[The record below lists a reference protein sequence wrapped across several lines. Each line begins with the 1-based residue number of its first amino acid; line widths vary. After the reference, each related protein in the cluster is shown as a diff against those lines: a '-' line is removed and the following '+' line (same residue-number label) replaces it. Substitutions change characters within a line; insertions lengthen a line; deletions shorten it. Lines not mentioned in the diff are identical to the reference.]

1 MTDVEDHTRS
11 VFKIMDDMVEQIN
24 KTKKVFM
31 ILLVTMIIPPVI
43 LEIMFIVFN
52 ISFESIH
59 SESGDVIHSI
69 VFIMFIGIWLGLG
82 GRYLIVLN
90 KLTKKYQEFK
100 ESQEKL
106 DKKLNE

>member
-1 MTDVEDHTRS
+1 MSEDHTRS
-11 VFKIMDDMVEQIN
+11 IFKTMDDMVEQIN

-31 ILLVTMIIPPVI
+31 ILLVTIIIPPVI
-43 LEIMFIVFN
+43 LEIMFTVFDF
-52 ISFESIH
+52 SYESLH
-59 SESGDVIHSI
+59 SESGDAIHTI
-69 VFIMFIGIWLGLG
+69 VFIMFIGIWVGLG

-90 KLTKKYQEFK
+90 KLTKRYQEFK

>member
-43 LEIMFIVFN
+43 LEIIFTVFD

-59 SESGDVIHSI
+59 SESVDVIHSI

-82 GRYLIVLN
+82 GRYLFVLN

>member
-1 MTDVEDHTRS
+1 
-11 VFKIMDDMVEQIN
+11 VFD
-24 KTKKVFM
+24 
-31 ILLVTMIIPPVI
+31 L
-43 LEIMFIVFN
+43 
-52 ISFESIH
+52 SYESLH

-69 VFIMFIGIWLGLG
+69 LFILFIGIWVGLG

-90 KLTKKYQEFK
+90 KLTKRYQEFK

>member
-1 MTDVEDHTRS
+1 MSEDHTRS
-11 VFKIMDDMVEQIN
+11 IFKIMDDMVEQIN
-24 KTKKVFM
+24 KTKRVFM
-31 ILLVTMIIPPVI
+31 ILLVTIIIPPVI
-43 LEIMFIVFN
+43 LEIIFTVFG
-52 ISFESIH
+52 ISFESMH
-59 SESGDVIHSI
+59 SESGDVIHYI

-82 GRYLIVLN
+82 GRYLFVLS

>member
-1 MTDVEDHTRS
+1 VSEDHTRS
-11 VFKIMDDMVEQIN
+11 IFKTMDDMVEQIN

-31 ILLVTMIIPPVI
+31 ILLVTIIIPPVI
-43 LEIMFIVFN
+43 LEIIFTVLD
-52 ISFESIH
+52 ISYESLH
-59 SESGDVIHSI
+59 SESGDVIHTI
-69 VFIMFIGIWLGLG
+69 VFIMFIGIWVGLG

-90 KLTKKYQEFK
+90 KLTKRYQEFK

>member
-1 MTDVEDHTRS
+1 VSEDHTRS

-24 KTKKVFM
+24 KTKRVFM
-31 ILLVTMIIPPVI
+31 ILLVTIIIPPVI
-43 LEIMFIVFN
+43 LEIIFTVFGFN
-52 ISFESIH
+52 YESLH
-59 SESGDVIHSI
+59 SESGDIIHYI
-69 VFIMFIGIWLGLG
+69 VFIMFIGIWVGLG
-82 GRYLIVLN
+82 GRYLYVLS

>member
-43 LEIMFIVFN
+43 LEIIFTVFD

-69 VFIMFIGIWLGLG
+69 VFIMFIVIWIGLG

>member
-1 MTDVEDHTRS
+1 MPEDHTRS

-31 ILLVTMIIPPVI
+31 ILLVTIIIPPVI
-43 LEIMFIVFN
+43 LEIMFTVFDL
-52 ISFESIH
+52 SYESLH
-59 SESGDVIHSI
+59 SESGDIIHSI
-69 VFIMFIGIWLGLG
+69 VFIMFIGIWVGLG

-90 KLTKKYQEFK
+90 RLTKRYQEFK

-106 DKKLNE
+106 DKKLDE

>member
-1 MTDVEDHTRS
+1 MSENHTRS
-11 VFKIMDDMVEQIN
+11 IFKTMDDMVEQIN

-31 ILLVTMIIPPVI
+31 ILLVTIIIPPVI
-43 LEIMFIVFN
+43 LEIMFTVLD
-52 ISFESIH
+52 ISYESLH
-59 SESGDVIHSI
+59 SESGDVIHTI
-69 VFIMFIGIWLGLG
+69 VFIMFIGIWVGLG

-90 KLTKKYQEFK
+90 KLTKRYQEFK

>member
-1 MTDVEDHTRS
+1 MSEDHTRS
-11 VFKIMDDMVEQIN
+11 IFKTMDDMVEQIN

-31 ILLVTMIIPPVI
+31 ILLVTIIIPPVI
-43 LEIMFIVFN
+43 LEIIFTVFGL
-52 ISFESIH
+52 SYESLH
-59 SESGDVIHSI
+59 SESGDIIHTI
-69 VFIMFIGIWLGLG
+69 VFIMFIGIWVGLG

-90 KLTKKYQEFK
+90 RLTKRYQEFK

>member
-1 MTDVEDHTRS
+1 VSEDHTRS
-11 VFKIMDDMVEQIN
+11 IFKTMDDMVEQIN

-31 ILLVTMIIPPVI
+31 ILLVTIIIPPVI
-43 LEIMFIVFN
+43 LEIIFTVFDL
-52 ISFESIH
+52 SYESLH
-59 SESGDVIHSI
+59 SESGDIIHTI
-69 VFIMFIGIWLGLG
+69 VFIMFIGIWVGLG

-90 KLTKKYQEFK
+90 RLTKRYQEFK

>member
-1 MTDVEDHTRS
+1 MPEDHTRS
-11 VFKIMDDMVEQIN
+11 VFKIMDGMVEQIN

-31 ILLVTMIIPPVI
+31 ILLVTIIIPPVI
-43 LEIMFIVFN
+43 LEIIFTVFGLN
-52 ISFESIH
+52 YESLH
-59 SESGDVIHSI
+59 SESGDVLHYI
-69 VFIMFIGIWLGLG
+69 VFIMFIGIWVGLG
-82 GRYLIVLN
+82 GRYLFVLN

>member
-1 MTDVEDHTRS
+1 MSEDHTRS
-11 VFKIMDDMVEQIN
+11 IFKTMDDMVEQIN

-31 ILLVTMIIPPVI
+31 ILLVTIIIPPVI
-43 LEIMFIVFN
+43 LEIMFTVLD
-52 ISFESIH
+52 ISYESLH
-59 SESGDVIHSI
+59 SESGDVIHTI
-69 VFIMFIGIWLGLG
+69 VFIMFIGIWVGLG

-90 KLTKKYQEFK
+90 KLTKRYQEFK

>member
-1 MTDVEDHTRS
+1 VSEDHTRS
-11 VFKIMDDMVEQIN
+11 IFKTMDDMVEQIN
-24 KTKKVFM
+24 KTKRVFM
-31 ILLVTMIIPPVI
+31 ILLVTIIIPPVI
-43 LEIMFIVFN
+43 LEIIFTVFD
-52 ISFESIH
+52 ISFESMH
-59 SESGDVIHSI
+59 SESGDVIHYI

-82 GRYLIVLN
+82 GRYLFVLS

>member
-1 MTDVEDHTRS
+1 VLEDHTRS
-11 VFKIMDDMVEQIN
+11 IFKTMDDMVEQIN
-24 KTKKVFM
+24 KTKKVFT
-31 ILLVTMIIPPVI
+31 ILLVTIIIPPVI
-43 LEIMFIVFN
+43 LEIMFTVFDL
-52 ISFESIH
+52 SYESLH

-69 VFIMFIGIWLGLG
+69 LFIMFIGIWVGLG

-90 KLTKKYQEFK
+90 KLTKRYQEFK

>member
-1 MTDVEDHTRS
+1 VSEDHTRS
-11 VFKIMDDMVEQIN
+11 IFKTMDDMVEQIN
-24 KTKKVFM
+24 KTKKFFM
-31 ILLVTMIIPPVI
+31 ILLVTIIIPPVI
-43 LEIMFIVFN
+43 LEIIFTVFGFSYE
-52 ISFESIH
+52 SFH
-59 SESGDVIHSI
+59 SESGEVIHSI
-69 VFIMFIGIWLGLG
+69 VIIMFIGIWIGLG

>member
-1 MTDVEDHTRS
+1 MIDVEDHTRS
-11 VFKIMDDMVEQIN
+11 VFKIMDGMVEQIN

-43 LEIMFIVFN
+43 LEIMFTVFDL
-52 ISFESIH
+52 SFESMH

>member
-1 MTDVEDHTRS
+1 VSEDHTRS

-24 KTKKVFM
+24 KTKRVFM
-31 ILLVTMIIPPVI
+31 ILLVTIIIPPVI
-43 LEIMFIVFN
+43 LEIIFTVFN

-59 SESGDVIHSI
+59 SESGDVIHYI
-69 VFIMFIGIWLGLG
+69 VFIMFIVIWLGLG
-82 GRYLIVLN
+82 GKYLFVLN

>member
-1 MTDVEDHTRS
+1 VSEDHTRS

-31 ILLVTMIIPPVI
+31 ILLVTIIIPPVI
-43 LEIMFIVFN
+43 LEIIFTVFGFN
-52 ISFESIH
+52 YESLH
-59 SESGDVIHSI
+59 SESGDVLHYI
-69 VFIMFIGIWLGLG
+69 VFIMFIGIWVGLG
-82 GRYLIVLN
+82 GRYLFVLN

>member
-1 MTDVEDHTRS
+1 M
-11 VFKIMDDMVEQIN
+11 
-24 KTKKVFM
+24 
-31 ILLVTMIIPPVI
+31 
-43 LEIMFIVFN
+43 
-52 ISFESIH
+52 H
-59 SESGDVIHSI
+59 SESGDVIHYI

-82 GRYLIVLN
+82 GRYLFVLN

>member
-1 MTDVEDHTRS
+1 MSEDHTRS

-43 LEIMFIVFN
+43 MEIIFTVFD

-59 SESGDVIHSI
+59 SKSGDVIHSI